1 MKRES
6 IVLQANLSLSL
17 KLTSKG
23 PSIKKRRHFEGG
35 GGSKFIKFADG
46 YWIVVKTVE
55 MGEGVVKNTKKC

>member
-23 PSIKKRRHFEGG
+23 PSIKDVGILEGG
-35 GGSKFIKFADG
+35 GGGQNLSNLLLDSSKNCRHG
-46 YWIVVKTVE
+46 
-55 MGEGVVKNTKKC
+55 GGGC